1 METVKRDDVV
11 RLFPGI
17 QDHTILA
24 ILATRPPLEDLEAAA
39 LLLQSADEGSIGIR
53 QREGDR
59 INRLLAILGN
69 SELRPLDETDLRAG

>member
-1 METVKRDDVV
+1 MATVTHKDIV

-17 QDHTILA
+17 QDHTILE
-24 ILATRPPLEDLEAAA
+24 ILALRPPIEDVEAAA

-59 INRLLAILGN
+59 INRLLAILRA
-69 SELRPLDETDLRAG
+69 SEIRPLDEAEFR

>member
-1 METVKRDDVV
+1 MDTVKRDDIV

-24 ILATRPPLEDLEAAA
+24 ILETRPPLEDVEAAA
-39 LLLQSADEGSIGIR
+39 LLLASADEGSIGIR

-59 INRLLAILGN
+59 INRLLAILGS
-69 SELRPLDETDLRAG
+69 SEVRPLDEGDF

>member
-1 METVKRDDVV
+1 MGTITHDDIV

-24 ILATRPPLEDLEAAA
+24 ILATRPPLEDVEAAA

-59 INRLLAILGN
+59 INRLLAILEN
-69 SELRPLDETDLRAG
+69 SDLRPMDEGDV